1 MHNNSRSSDQIVDH
15 QDRVSGK
22 APSLTITKNIL
33 AHSLINYKPINGKH
47 QSDQFVSLEADKT
60 VISRL
65 VLARALFA
73 EESPKHF
80 EAT

>member
-1 MHNNSRSSDQIVDH
+1 M
-15 QDRVSGK
+15 SGI
-22 APSLTITKNIL
+22 APSLTITNNIL
-33 AHSLINYKPINGKH
+33 AHSLINDKPINGKN